1 NEKGDGKMTE
11 ALKLVKGG
19 KKEGRVIEVAL
30 SSLSLHSKQDE
41 FSPPM
46 SDRQWKKFVKG
57 INEVGVLQPLTVT
70 EGFRIIDGKHRFL
83 ALKELGKEHV
93 RVFVDEEIDEGDIP
107 NYIVNNKLEKAELK
121 PGQRAAI
128 VILLYYHDLK
138 AEGKKTQG
146 NRTDLTSAPN
156 GAKVRNSKVLAD
168 KSGVGHGSITR
179 LITVYRNRLDL
190 FYRVRDGEIAIGRA
204 YQQMKDDEKPE
215 EVAEEVTPAD
225 TLKRDIERMIE
236 DDSTQPQYDE
246 SEHELSPRNRAV
258 RLRKDTLSM
267 SAKVLNEVDSIKSTK
282 DDVKDSARSQLLS
295 LATSCIITLGQTAEK
310 QNEQDLLYMALEVIK
325 KIEEEIFND

>member
-1 NEKGDGKMTE
+1 
-11 ALKLVKGG
+11 
-19 KKEGRVIEVAL
+19 
-30 SSLSLHSKQDE
+30 
-41 FSPPM
+41 
-46 SDRQWKKFVKG
+46 
-57 INEVGVLQPLTVT
+57 

-93 RVFVDEEIDEGDIP
+93 RVFVDEEIDEEDIP

-121 PGQRAAI
+121 PGQRAASG
-128 VILLYYHDLK
+128 ILLYYHDLK
-138 AEGKKTQG
+138 AEAKWTQG
-146 NRTDLTSAPN
+146 TRNDIVSEVEQCSRGRTN
-156 GAKVRNSKVLAD
+156 EIIAKKA
-168 KSGVGHGSITR
+168 GVGKTNVAY
-179 LITVYRNRLDL
+179 LLAVYRNRLDL

-204 YQQMKDDEKPE
+204 YQQMTDDEKPN

-225 TLKRDIERMIE
+225 ALKRDIERMIE

-295 LATSCIITLGQTAEK
+295 
-310 QNEQDLLYMALEVIK
+310 
-325 KIEEEIFND
+325 

>member
-1 NEKGDGKMTE
+1 MTE

-30 SSLSLHSKQDE
+30 SSLSVHSKQDE

-93 RVFVDEEIDEGDIP
+93 RVFVDEEIDEEDIP

-128 VILLYYHDLK
+128 VILLYYHDMK
-138 AEGKKTQG
+138 AEGKARMSTGGNDRVATNGKTQ
-146 NRTDLTSAPN
+146 NTH
-156 GAKVRNSKVLAD
+156 
-168 KSGVGHGSITR
+168 KSLSNKAGVGQGSISR

-190 FYRVRDGEIAIGRA
+190 FHQVRDGEITIGRA
-204 YQQMKDDEKPE
+204 YQQMKDDEKPN
-215 EVAEEVTPAD
+215 EVA
-225 TLKRDIERMIE
+225 
-236 DDSTQPQYDE
+236 
-246 SEHELSPRNRAV
+246 
-258 RLRKDTLSM
+258 
-267 SAKVLNEVDSIKSTK
+267 
-282 DDVKDSARSQLLS
+282 
-295 LATSCIITLGQTAEK
+295 
-310 QNEQDLLYMALEVIK
+310 
-325 KIEEEIFND
+325 

>member
-1 NEKGDGKMTE
+1 MTE

-57 INEVGVLQPLTVT
+57 ISEVGVLQPLTVT

-138 AEGKKTQG
+138 AEARIREYSGKKIDPTEKIQEG
-146 NRTDLTSAPN
+146 SA
-156 GAKVRNSKVLAD
+156 GEVAEIIGDKVGMTGRNVYNLLA
-168 KSGVGHGSITR
+168 
-179 LITVYRNRLDL
+179 VYRNRL
-190 FYRVRDGEIAIGRA
+190 
-204 YQQMKDDEKPE
+204 
-215 EVAEEVTPAD
+215 
-225 TLKRDIERMIE
+225 
-236 DDSTQPQYDE
+236 
-246 SEHELSPRNRAV
+246 
-258 RLRKDTLSM
+258 
-267 SAKVLNEVDSIKSTK
+267 
-282 DDVKDSARSQLLS
+282 
-295 LATSCIITLGQTAEK
+295 
-310 QNEQDLLYMALEVIK
+310 
-325 KIEEEIFND
+325 

>member
-1 NEKGDGKMTE
+1 
-11 ALKLVKGG
+11 
-19 KKEGRVIEVAL
+19 RVIEVAL
-30 SSLSLHSKQDE
+30 SSLSVHSKQDE

-46 SDRQWKKFVKG
+46 SDKQWKKFVKG
-57 INEVGVLQPLTVT
+57 IDENGVLQPLTVT
-70 EGFRIIDGKHRFL
+70 GGFRIIDGKHRFL

-93 RVFVDEEIDEGDIP
+93 RVFVDEEIDEEDIP
-107 NYIVNNKLEKAELK
+107 RYIVDTKLERTDLK
-121 PGQRAAI
+121 NGQKLALA
-128 VILLYYHDLK
+128 ILLYYEEERQK
-138 AEGKKTQG
+138 AKERQG
-146 NRTDLTSAPN
+146 IRNDLTSVPIGTNVDSYEVIAQK
-156 GAKVRNSKVLAD
+156 A
-168 KSGVGHGSITR
+168 GVGRGSVGR
-179 LITVYRNRLDL
+179 LLPVYRSRLDL
-190 FYRVRDGEIAIGRA
+190 FYKVRDGKISINKA
-204 YQQMKDDEKPE
+204 YTTMKDDEKPD

-225 TLKRDIERMIE
+225 ELKRDIERMIE

-310 QNEQDLLYMALEVIK
+310 QNEQDLL
-325 KIEEEIFND
+325 

>member
-1 NEKGDGKMTE
+1 MTE

-30 SSLSLHSKQDE
+30 SSLSVHSKQDE

-46 SDRQWKKFVKG
+46 SDKQWKKFVKG
-57 INEVGVLQPLTVT
+57 IDENGVLQPLTVT

-93 RVFVDEEIDEGDIP
+93 RVFVDEEIDEEDIP

-128 VILLYYHDLK
+128 VILLYYHGRDS
-138 AEGKKTQG
+138 QG
-146 NRTDLTSAPN
+146 RRTDLSPN
-156 GAKVRNSKVLAD
+156 GERLDSHKELAI
-168 KSGVGHGSITR
+168 KAGVGQGSISR

-204 YQQMKDDEKPE
+204 YQQMKDDEKPK
-215 EVAEEVTPAD
+215 EVSEEVTPAD
-225 TLKRDIERMIE
+225 ALKRDIERMIE

-267 SAKVLNEVDSIKSTK
+267 SAKVLNEVDSINSTK

-325 KIEEEIFND
+325 KIEEEIVND

>member
-1 NEKGDGKMTE
+1 MTE

-138 AEGKKTQG
+138 AEGNSRKGVERKE
-146 NRTDLTSAPN
+146 PN
-156 GAKVRNSKVLAD
+156 GAKLKSSKVLAD
-168 KSGVGHGSITR
+168 KAGVGHGSITR

-225 TLKRDIERMIE
+225 ALKRDIERMIE

-325 KIEEEIFND
+325 KIEEEIVND

>member
-1 NEKGDGKMTE
+1 MTE

-138 AEGKKTQG
+138 AEAKANSLSNLKQSTDVPQMEHRGRTNEIIAKK
-146 NRTDLTSAPN
+146 A
-156 GAKVRNSKVLAD
+156 
-168 KSGVGHGSITR
+168 GVGKTNVAY
-179 LITVYRNRLDL
+179 LLAVYRNRLDL

-225 TLKRDIERMIE
+225 ALKRDIERMIE

-325 KIEEEIFND
+325 KIEEEISNE

>member
-1 NEKGDGKMTE
+1 MTE

-57 INEVGVLQPLTVT
+57 ISEVGVLQPLTVT

-107 NYIVNNKLEKAELK
+107 NYIVNNKLDKAELK
-121 PGQRAAI
+121 PGQRAAL
-128 VILLYYHDLK
+128 VIRLFYEELAQEAKERMSLGGKGGVNEGVPDL
-138 AEGKKTQG
+138 EQVKTTG
-146 NRTDLTSAPN
+146 RTNEKL
-156 GAKVRNSKVLAD
+156 AK
-168 KSGVGHGSITR
+168 KSGVGKTNIAY
-179 LITVYRNRLDL
+179 LLAVYRNRPDL
-190 FYRVRDGEIAIGRA
+190 FDLVFDGSYSINKA
-204 YQQMKDDEKPE
+204 YTQMKADEEPKE
-215 EVAEEVTPAD
+215 ESKDPTPAD
-225 TLKRDIERMIE
+225 ALKRDIERMIE

-325 KIEEEIFND
+325 KIEEEIVND

>member
-1 NEKGDGKMTE
+1 MTE

-30 SSLSLHSKQDE
+30 SSLSVHSKQDE

-46 SDRQWKKFVKG
+46 TDRQWKKFVKG
-57 INEVGVLQPLTVT
+57 INDVGVLQPLTVT

-93 RVFVDEEIDEGDIP
+93 RVFVDEETDEGDIP
-107 NYIVNNKLEKAELK
+107 NYIVNNKLEKPELH
-121 PGQRAAI
+121 PRQRAAI

-138 AEGKKTQG
+138 AEGNSRKGIERKE
-146 NRTDLTSAPN
+146 PN
-156 GAKVRNSKVLAD
+156 GAKLKSSKVVAD
-168 KSGVGHGSITR
+168 KAGVGHGSITR

-204 YQQMKDDEKPE
+204 YQQMKDDEKPNE
-215 EVAEEVTPAD
+215 EAEEVTPAD
-225 TLKRDIERMIE
+225 ALKRDIERMIE

-325 KIEEEIFND
+325 KIEEEIAND

>member
-1 NEKGDGKMTE
+1 MTE

-57 INEVGVLQPLTVT
+57 INKVGVLQPLTVT

-121 PGQRAAI
+121 NGQKAALTI
-128 VILLYYHDLK
+128 RLFYEEERQKAKERMSLGGKGGLK
-138 AEGKKTQG
+138 EGLP
-146 NRTDLTSAPN
+146 D
-156 GAKVRNSKVLAD
+156 LAD
-168 KSGVGHGSITR
+168 LPVSRDVSEDLAKKAGIGRSSMTY
-179 LITVYRNRLDL
+179 LIAVYRNRPDL
-190 FYRVRDGEIAIGRA
+190 FELVFDGSYSINKA
-204 YQQMKDDEKPE
+204 YTQMKDDEKPK
-215 EVAEEVTPAD
+215 EVVEEVTPAD
-225 TLKRDIERMIE
+225 ALKRDIERMIE

-325 KIEEEIFND
+325 KIEEEIVND

>member
-1 NEKGDGKMTE
+1 MTE

-30 SSLSLHSKQDE
+30 SSLSVHSKQDE

-46 SDRQWKKFVKG
+46 SDKQWKKFVKG
-57 INEVGVLQPLTVT
+57 INENGVLQPLTVT

-128 VILLYYHDLK
+128 IILLYYHDLK
-138 AEGKKTQG
+138 AEARARQADNAVRLNEGLGRKTKVPQMEQS
-146 NRTDLTSAPN
+146 TSAGRTN
-156 GAKVRNSKVLAD
+156 EIIAKKA
-168 KSGVGHGSITR
+168 GVGKTNVAY
-179 LITVYRNRLDL
+179 LLAVYRNRLDL

-215 EVAEEVTPAD
+215 EVAEEFTPAD
-225 TLKRDIERMIE
+225 ALKRDIERMIE

-258 RLRKDTLSM
+258 RLRKDALSM
-267 SAKVLNEVDSIKSTK
+267 SAKVLNEVDSINSTK

-310 QNEQDLLYMALEVIK
+310 QNEQD
-325 KIEEEIFND
+325 

>member
-1 NEKGDGKMTE
+1 MTE

-30 SSLSLHSKQDE
+30 SSLSVHSKQDE

-46 SDRQWKKFVKG
+46 SDKQWKKFVKG
-57 INEVGVLQPLTVT
+57 IDENGVLQPLTVT

-93 RVFVDEEIDEGDIP
+93 RVFVDEEIDEEDIP

-138 AEGKKTQG
+138 AEAKLTQG
-146 NRTDLTSAPN
+146 TRTDLSPDVERSSLSGEVAEQL
-156 GAKVRNSKVLAD
+156 AKKAGVSK
-168 KSGVGHGSITR
+168 TNMYY
-179 LITVYRNRLDL
+179 LIAVYRNRLDL

-225 TLKRDIERMIE
+225 ALKRDIERMIE
-236 DDSTQPQYDE
+236 DDSTQPQYDD

-267 SAKVLNEVDSIKSTK
+267 SAKVLNEVDSINSTK

-325 KIEEEIFND
+325 KIEEEIVND

>member
-1 NEKGDGKMTE
+1 MHSRTLSG
-11 ALKLVKGG
+11 
-19 KKEGRVIEVAL
+19 EVA
-30 SSLSLHSKQDE
+30 DE
-41 FSPPM
+41 
-46 SDRQWKKFVKG
+46 
-57 INEVGVLQPLTVT
+57 
-70 EGFRIIDGKHRFL
+70 L
-83 ALKELGKEHV
+83 A
-93 RVFVDEEIDEGDIP
+93 
-107 NYIVNNKLEKAELK
+107 
-121 PGQRAAI
+121 
-128 VILLYYHDLK
+128 
-138 AEGKKTQG
+138 
-146 NRTDLTSAPN
+146 S
-156 GAKVRNSKVLAD
+156 
-168 KSGVGHGSITR
+168 KSGMSKR
-179 LITVYRNRLDL
+179 NLYNLLAVYRNRLDL

-204 YQQMKDDEKPE
+204 YQQMKDDEKPN

-225 TLKRDIERMIE
+225 ALKRDIERMIE

-325 KIEEEIFND
+325 KIEEEIVND